1 MRLLAGGLPLL
12 RLQIERLI
20 QRRSKL
26 IVFALALLANSV
38 SIANVFPYAPY
49 LVLHLGLTD
58 DKRKLGFY
66 AGYLMASY
74 QLGQLLSSYP
84 LGKLSESPK
93 FGRKKVMLLGLASC
107 TLPQIVFGSSP
118 SFALALAMRF
128 LMGLLN
134 GIVIAAKAMVSDLVP
149 PHEQGMAL
157 SLIASMWGLGN
168 IIGPALGGVL
178 SETVPSVPYLLPNL
192 ICAVFALLIMI
203 PAHRF
208 LPGVGS
214 PSSSSST
221 STDQSV
227 AADAP
232 MSPPTSPPTTSP
244 PASPPPPADAQVPS
258 TPAADRSSS
267 GVSTP
272 LAKLT
277 EISLASPDPEGSAAP
292 APRTQSA
299 FFPRKRPELSVGVR
313 SGADAGSFSSLWAQR
328 HGVPRRARAPLIL
341 YALVAGCSIV
351 FDEVLPL
358 WCVAPVS
365 HGGLGFSTADI
376 GVLLTVAGIALF
388 LFQLYMMPCLLHR
401 NSPTRLFKQTTFSSA
416 VCYMLLPL
424 VARAPSPALRWTMLI
439 VLVVL
444 MRCVQGMAFMNIF
457 VMINNSMLAGER
469 ARVQALALNGAAG
482 LRTIGPVLGATLFAW
497 SLTNGSSVPGLEAAF
512 IFVLSTLISV
522 AAGVASLFSLSPD
535 YVRAS
540 DVECRKRGR
549 RLRRRVSLLTLT
561 QWSGE
566 RVAPT
571 GRILRRRICSR
582 TGATATKSED

>member
-1 MRLLAGGLPLL
+1 
-12 RLQIERLI
+12 
-20 QRRSKL
+20 
-26 IVFALALLANSV
+26 
-38 SIANVFPYAPY
+38 
-49 LVLHLGLTD
+49 
-58 DKRKLGFY
+58 
-66 AGYLMASY
+66 
-74 QLGQLLSSYP
+74 
-84 LGKLSESPK
+84 
-93 FGRKKVMLLGLASC
+93 
-107 TLPQIVFGSSP
+107 
-118 SFALALAMRF
+118 
-128 LMGLLN
+128 
-134 GIVIAAKAMVSDLVP
+134 
-149 PHEQGMAL
+149 
-157 SLIASMWGLGN
+157 
-168 IIGPALGGVL
+168 
-178 SETVPSVPYLLPNL
+178 
-192 ICAVFALLIMI
+192 
-203 PAHRF
+203 
-208 LPGVGS
+208 
-214 PSSSSST
+214 
-221 STDQSV
+221 
-227 AADAP
+227 
-232 MSPPTSPPTTSP
+232 MSPPTSPPTTSL
-244 PASPPPPADAQVPS
+244 PASPPPPVDAQVPS
-258 TPAADRSSS
+258 TPAADRSS

-299 FFPRKRPELSVGVR
+299 FFPRKRPELSAGVR
-313 SGADAGSFSSLWAQR
+313 SRADAGSFSTLWAER

-388 LFQLYMMPCLLHR
+388 IFQLYMMPCLLHR

-482 LRTIGPVLGATLFAW
+482 LRTICPVLGATLFAW
-497 SLTNGSSVPGLEAAF
+497 SLTNGLSVPGLEAAF

-522 AAGVASLFSLSPD
+522 AAWVASLIFLSPD

-540 DVECRKRGR
+540 DVECRKLGR
-549 RLRRRVSLLTLT
+549 RLHRRVSLLTLT
-561 QWSGE
+561 QWSVE

>member
-26 IVFALALLANSV
+26 IVFALVLLANGV

-49 LVLHLGLTD
+49 LVLHLGLSD
-58 DKRKLGFY
+58 DTRKLGFY

-93 FGRKKVMLLGLASC
+93 GRKKVVLLGLASC

-134 GIVIAAKAMVSDLVP
+134 GIVIAAKAMVPDLAP

-168 IIGPALGGVL
+168 IIGPALGGML

-192 ICAVFALLIMI
+192 VCAVFALLIMI
-203 PAHRF
+203 PAHRL

-214 PSSSSST
+214 SSSSS
-221 STDQSV
+221 SSSSSDQSV
-227 AADAP
+227 AAEAP
-232 MSPPTSPPTTSP
+232 TSPPTSPPTISP

-258 TPAADRSSS
+258 TPAADRSLS
-267 GVSTP
+267 VSTP
-272 LAKLT
+272 PAKLT

-328 HGVPRRARAPLIL
+328 HGVPARARAPLIL
-341 YALVAGCSIV
+341 YALAAGCSIV

-482 LRTIGPVLGATLFAW
+482 LRTICPVLGATLFAW
-497 SLTNGSSVPGLEAAF
+497 SRTNGLSVPGLEAAF

-522 AAGVASLFSLSPD
+522 AAWVASLIFLSPD

-540 DVECRKRGR
+540 DVECRKLGR

-561 QWSGE
+561 QWSVE